1 MEHIILTIENLWD
14 SGIAL
19 YRFFHTLILNPPAA
33 TDKSIED
40 LVKIWGVV
48 LSLISKTPLASFL
61 LMMSLYPGLK
71 YEDK

>member
-1 MEHIILTIENLWD
+1 M
-14 SGIAL
+14 
-19 YRFFHTLILNPPAA
+19 FNPPAA